1 MIIDRGVRTASVDG
15 LEGLTI
21 GRLAADLGLSK
32 SGVLGHFGTKEVLQL
47 AVLDA
52 AAGIFVREVPQR
64 ASGTRPGL
72 PRLLALCSAW
82 VSYLERG
89 VFPGGCFINAAA
101 MEFDDR
107 GGPVRDAVAAFNS
120 AWQEELGRHVRIATE
135 ASDLPPGTDPDQVVY
150 ELLGQ
155 MLALNLT
162 LQLYRDRTAPDRT
175 RRAMGRLLGHP
186 VTPADTVP
194 RLTPSPG

>member
-1 MIIDRGVRTASVDG
+1 MIIDHGVQTASVEG

-21 GRLAADLGLSK
+21 GRLAADLGMSK
-32 SGVLGHFGTKEVLQL
+32 SGVLGHFGTKESLQL

-52 AAGIFVREVPQR
+52 AAEVFVREVPQR
-64 ASGTRPGL
+64 ARGAQAGL

-89 VFPGGCFINAAA
+89 VFRGGCFINAAA
-101 MEFDDR
+101 IEFDDR

-120 AWQEELGRHVRIATE
+120 RWLEELGRHVTIATE
-135 ASDLPPGTDPDQVVY
+135 AADLPPDTDSGQVVY

-162 LQLYRDRTAPDRT
+162 LQLHRDRTAPDLT

-186 VTPADTVP
+186 VPPADTLP
-194 RLTPSPG
+194 H